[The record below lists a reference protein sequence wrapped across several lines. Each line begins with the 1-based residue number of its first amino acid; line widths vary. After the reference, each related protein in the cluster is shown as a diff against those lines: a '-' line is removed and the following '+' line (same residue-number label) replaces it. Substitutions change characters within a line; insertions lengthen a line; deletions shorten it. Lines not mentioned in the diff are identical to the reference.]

1 MGTRTDQLTPFD
13 SESASRAGKRSAEV
27 RRQRALARQVAAA
40 DDARTLANHLETY
53 SQTFQREDLSTNTA
67 AVAAMILAKLAAGQV
82 PIRHAGDAAEL
93 LKVLVDI
100 TRLEEGQSTSNVL
113 HGSVEIVKRIEAM
126 RAELTASREP
136 PSQNLPPVQTSRL
149 EVDGEPRTE

>member
-1 MGTRTDQLTPFD
+1 MGNNGNSAQLQPFTKGD
-13 SESASRAGKRSAEV
+13 PRAVAAGKKSVEV
-27 RRQRALARQVAAA
+27 RRQRAIAEKAAQAA
-40 DDARTLANHLETY
+40 DASTLAGHLATF
-53 SQTFQREDLSTNTA
+53 SATFQRDDLGQQTA

-113 HGSVEIVKRIEAM
+113 HGSVQIVERIEAM
-126 RAELTASREP
+126 RAELTASRDAGMTTTIAEP
-136 PSQNLPPVQTSRL
+136 STSA
-149 EVDGEPRTE
+149 DIQP